1 MRVDGGHG
9 GGQRAWLSDMPVE
22 ARIGLAQLYD
32 KMLNVQQKAKYKLIK
47 RIKSSKKINT
57 V

>member
-1 MRVDGGHG
+1 VRVDGGHG

-47 RIKSSKKINT
+47 RIKSSKTINT

>member
-1 MRVDGGHG
+1 VRVDGGHG
-9 GGQRAWLSDMPVE
+9 GGQRAWLSDMPVK

-32 KMLNVQQKAKYKLIK
+32 KMLNGQQKAKYKLIK
-47 RIKSSKKINT
+47 WIKSAKKMNM